1 MNIYFS
7 PLACSLASRIAIYEA
22 GAEASFHRVDTK
34 AGCTT
39 AGEDYR
45 AINAM
50 GMVPALKT
58 DEGEVLTEN
67 PAVLLYIADRH
78 PDAALAPEGFERYR
92 LQQWLSFIGTELHK
106 VVFTPLLSARYGEEA
121 KAQARAAAA
130 ERLAYLD
137 AHLDRRPFLLDA
149 FSIADAYLV
158 AVLNWARAVAIDLKA
173 YPAITAY
180 RDRLAKRPSVARAM
194 AEEFALYQAA

>member
-1 MNIYFS
+1 MNVYFS

-34 AGCTT
+34 AGRT
-39 AGEDYR
+39 AAGDDYR

-58 DEGEVLTEN
+58 EEGEVLTEN
-67 PAVLLYIADRH
+67 PAVLLYIADRY
-78 PDAALAPEGFERYR
+78 PDAALAPAGFERYR

-121 KAQARAAAA
+121 KAHARAAAA

-137 AHLDRRPFLLDA
+137 AHLDGRPFLLDA